1 MSSDAS
7 AWNDL
12 AREICE
18 TLGDGLDVLGV
29 VETADVFVRI
39 GKTCLEVVVEA
50 SDLHGVDQDDAYRVL
65 CDLLETRLEGDADQV
80 VGFLIFETDPDPEA
94 LGTGLGYMERA
105 NGAFVPVLALGQ
117 DQSRRMADASAR
129 FVDLVDDA
137 TVLLRRA
144 LDRKPHTAED
154 ARSTLFELDEL
165 IERECD
171 RSKRG

>member
-7 AWNDL
+7 AWNEL

-50 SDLHGVDQDDAYRVL
+50 SDLAGVDQHDAYRVL

-80 VGFLIFETDPDPEA
+80 VGFLIFETEPDPEA
-94 LGTGLGYMERA
+94 LVTGLGHMERA

-117 DQSRRMADASAR
+117 QQSRRMADASAR

-137 TVLLRRA
+137 TVQQCRA
-144 LDRKPHTAED
+144 VR
-154 ARSTLFELDEL
+154 
-165 IERECD
+165 D
-171 RSKRG
+171 RSARGGSNCVEVMQLQTVTCLHDLAGK

>member
-1 MSSDAS
+1 M
-7 AWNDL
+7 
-12 AREICE
+12 
-18 TLGDGLDVLGV
+18 
-29 VETADVFVRI
+29 FVRI

-50 SDLHGVDQDDAYRVL
+50 SDLTGVDQDDAYRVL

-94 LGTGLGYMERA
+94 LVTGLSHMERA

-137 TVLLRRA
+137 TVSASSSIGSKAPHCRRCPVNALR
-144 LDRKPHTAED
+144 
-154 ARSTLFELDEL
+154 AR
-165 IERECD
+165 
-171 RSKRG
+171 